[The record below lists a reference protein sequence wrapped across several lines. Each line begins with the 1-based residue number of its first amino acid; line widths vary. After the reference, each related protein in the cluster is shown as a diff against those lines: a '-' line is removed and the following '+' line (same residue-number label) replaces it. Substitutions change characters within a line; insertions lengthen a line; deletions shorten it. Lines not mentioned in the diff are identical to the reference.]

1 MHKQTTV
8 RTKATNHKRVA
19 ARGQGPAEVLMPHD
33 LLIGLFTS
41 LEQIKDLLSD
51 ISIVQH
57 AIVCALEGKP
67 EVEV

>member
-1 MHKQTTV
+1 MYQPKAV
-8 RTKATNHKRVA
+8 RTKAANNKRPVA
-19 ARGQGPAEVLMPHD
+19 RRQGHAEVLMPHD